1 MRCGVVIKA
10 RVNPTGAS
18 FSFHSAT
25 TACAVAGYSLL
36 IGRFSR
42 TTGAVSTACAVSKR
56 FFAERVFVFPVLEE
70 KSAAAVT
77 ADTASLSGLSPGV
90 GIGFGVG
97 TGTGAGAEA
106 AQQGGLMGMLFPLAI
121 FVLIFYFFIIRPQK
135 KRDKQQ
141 KNMIDS
147 ISRGDQIITIG
158 GFYGTVREVRDDSFQ
173 IEIAEGVRV
182 TILKSAVQGKRN
194 TSSANTAKSEA
205 SAS

>member
-1 MRCGVVIKA
+1 MA
-10 RVNPTGAS
+10 EQTTAVNPCGT
-18 FSFHSAT
+18 SA
-25 TACAVAGYSLL
+25 
-36 IGRFSR
+36 
-42 TTGAVSTACAVSKR
+42 
-56 FFAERVFVFPVLEE
+56 P
-70 KSAAAVT
+70 
-77 ADTASLSGLSPGV
+77 SGSGS
-90 GIGFGVG
+90 GG
-97 TGTGAGAEA
+97 TGAEA

-147 ISRGDQIITIG
+147 IARGDQVITIG

-194 TSSANTAKSEA
+194 TAKTEA
-205 SAS
+205 AAS